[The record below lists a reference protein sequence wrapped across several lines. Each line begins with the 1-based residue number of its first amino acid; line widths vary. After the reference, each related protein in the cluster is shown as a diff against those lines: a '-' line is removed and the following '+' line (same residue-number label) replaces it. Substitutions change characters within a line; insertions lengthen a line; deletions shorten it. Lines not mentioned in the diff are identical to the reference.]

1 MANTT
6 FADVLLQ
13 VNGQPGSLN
22 NKETCNNL
30 VKDMQEEKQP
40 LVGCAFAV
48 GVNISIAINPDPEAL
63 LHVNGNLGRLSF
75 PSSLSTSDSN
85 SNKAPIASLNLE
97 DYYLVQRKFPIL
109 F

>member
-40 LVGCAFAV
+40 LVDCAFAV
-48 GVNISIAINPDPEAL
+48 GMNISIAINPDPEAL
-63 LHVNGNLGRLSF
+63 LQVNGNLGRLSF